1 MADVAA
7 KTAKSDITKRSDVL
21 RFAGKLLSVFFV
33 VALLCAVLPTRATGE
48 EPALFRASLMYND
61 TTNAA
66 GSTILST
73 DCGDP
78 AAAPLAAAPLAAA
91 PPAAAPLAAA
101 PPAVTPNPAKL

>member
-33 VALLCAVLPTRATGE
+33 VALPCAMLPTRATVE

-66 GSTILST
+66 GSTILPT

-78 AAAPLAAAPLAAA
+78 AD
-91 PPAAAPLAAA
+91 PPWEYAMAQ
-101 PPAVTPNPAKL
+101 